1 MSRVKPQQ
9 VRIIGGIW
17 RGRKIPVANIDGLRP
32 TPDRIRETL
41 FNWLVMDCPGASVL
55 DCFAGSGVLGF
66 EAISRA
72 AKQLTMVE
80 KDQQA
85 WDRLRQQLERFECDA
100 ITLMCGDIVKLIPE
114 MKKQFDLVFV
124 DPPYALPQLRYQ
136 VINSLLEHQR
146 LIDGAKIFIEWPA
159 AEQFDLPVPE
169 LSWLKQ
175 KKAGLVNY
183 GIAEWRLRSGYKG
196 AY

>member
-41 FNWLVMDCPGASVL
+41 FNWLAMDCPGASVL

-72 AKQLTMVE
+72 AKRLTIVE
-80 KDQQA
+80 KDNQA
-85 WDRLRQQLERFECDA
+85 HDRLRQQLERFECDA
-100 ITLMCGDIVKLIPE
+100 ITLMCGDIIKLIPE
-114 MKKQFDLVFV
+114 MKNQFDLVFV

-146 LIDGAKIFIEWPA
+146 LIDGAKIFIEWPV

-175 KKAGLVNY
+175 KKAGLVNF
-183 GIAEWRLRSGYKG
+183 GIAEWRLTR
-196 AY
+196 

>member
-85 WDRLRQQLERFECDA
+85 WDRLRKQLERFECEA
-100 ITLMCGDIVKLIPE
+100 ITLICGDIIKLIPE
-114 MKKQFDLVFV
+114 MKNQFDLVFV

-146 LIDGAKIFIEWPA
+146 LNDGARIFIEWPVT
-159 AEQFDLPVPE
+159 EQFDLPVPE

-183 GIAEWRLRSGYKG
+183 GIAEWRLTR
-196 AY
+196 

>member
-1 MSRVKPQQ
+1 MSRAKPHQ

-41 FNWLVMDCPGASVL
+41 FNWLAMDCPGASVL

-80 KDQQA
+80 IDSQA
-85 WDRLRQQLERFECDA
+85 LDRLRQQLERFECDA
-100 ITLMCGDIVKLIPE
+100 ITLICGDIIKLIPE
-114 MKKQFDLVFV
+114 MKNQFDLVFV
-124 DPPYALPQLRYQ
+124 DPPYALPLLRYQ

-146 LIDGAKIFIEWPA
+146 LIDGARIFIEWPA
-159 AEQFDLPVPE
+159 AEEFDLPVPE

-183 GIAEWRLRSGYKG
+183 GIAEWRLSR
-196 AY
+196 

>member
-1 MSRVKPQQ
+1 MSRAKPQQ

-41 FNWLVMDCPGASVL
+41 FNWLAMDCPGASVL

-72 AKQLTMVE
+72 AKRLTMVE
-80 KDQQA
+80 KDSQA
-85 WDRLRQQLERFECDA
+85 QDRLRQQIERFECDA

-114 MKKQFDLVFV
+114 MKNQFDLVFV

-146 LIDGAKIFIEWPA
+146 LVDGAKIFIEWPA
-159 AEQFDLPVPE
+159 AEQFDLPVSE

-175 KKAGLVNY
+175 KKAGLVNF
-183 GIAEWRLRSGYKG
+183 GIAEWRLTR
-196 AY
+196 

>member
-17 RGRKIPVANIDGLRP
+17 RGRRIPVVSIDGLRP

-41 FNWLVMDCPGASVL
+41 FNWLAMDCPGASVL
-55 DCFAGSGVLGF
+55 DCFAGTGVLGF

-80 KDQQA
+80 KDIQA
-85 WDRLRQQLERFECDA
+85 WDRLRQQVDRFECDA
-100 ITLMCGDIVKLIPE
+100 ITLMSGDIVNLIPE
-114 MKKQFDLVFV
+114 LKNQFSLVFI

-136 VINSLLEHQR
+136 VIDSLLENKC
-146 LIDGAKIFIEWPA
+146 LVDGAKIFIEWPVS
-159 AEQFDLPVPE
+159 EQFDLPVPE
-169 LSWLKQ
+169 LSWQKQ
-175 KKAGLVNY
+175 KKAGQVNF
-183 GIAEWRLRSGYKG
+183 GIAEWHSSR
-196 AY
+196 

>member
-1 MSRVKPQQ
+1 MSRAKPQQ

-17 RGRKIPVANIDGLRP
+17 RGRKIPVTNIDGLRP

-41 FNWLVMDCPGASVL
+41 FNWLAMDCPGASVL

-80 KDQQA
+80 KDSQA
-85 WDRLRQQLERFECDA
+85 RDRLQQQLERFECDS
-100 ITLMCGDIVKLIPE
+100 ITLICGDIVKLIPG
-114 MKKQFDLVFV
+114 MKNQFDLVFV

-136 VINSLLEHQR
+136 VINSLLEHRR
-146 LIDGAKIFIEWPA
+146 LINGAKIFIEWPA

-183 GIAEWRLRSGYKG
+183 GIAEWRLSR
-196 AY
+196 

>member
-1 MSRVKPQQ
+1 MNRAKPRQ
-9 VRIIGGIW
+9 VRIIGGKW
-17 RGRKIPVANIDGLRP
+17 RGRKIPVVDIDGLRP

-41 FNWLVMDCPGASVL
+41 FNWLAMNCPGASVL

-66 EAISRA
+66 ESISRE
-72 AKQLTMVE
+72 AKQLTLVE
-80 KDQQA
+80 NDQQA
-85 WDRLRQQLERFECDA
+85 WNRLRKQLERFECDA
-100 ITLMCGDIVKLIPE
+100 ITLICGDIIKLIPDME
-114 MKKQFDLVFV
+114 NQFDLVFV

-136 VINSLLEHQR
+136 VIDSLLEHQR
-146 LIDGAKIFIEWPA
+146 LMNGARIFIEWPA

-183 GIAEWRLRSGYKG
+183 GIAVWRLSR
-196 AY
+196 

>member
-1 MSRVKPQQ
+1 MRRAKPRQ

-17 RGRKIPVANIDGLRP
+17 RGRKIPVIDIDGLRP

-41 FNWLVMDCPGASVL
+41 FNWLAMNCPGASVL

-66 EAISRA
+66 EAISREA
-72 AKQLTMVE
+72 RQLTMVE

-85 WDRLRQQLERFECDA
+85 CDRLRKQLERFDSDA
-100 ITLMCGDIVKLIPE
+100 ITLICGDIIKLIPE
-114 MKKQFDLVFV
+114 MKNQFDLIFV

-136 VINSLLEHQR
+136 VINSLLEHRR
-146 LIDGAKIFIEWPA
+146 LIDGARIFIEWPS

-183 GIAEWRLRSGYKG
+183 GIAEWRLSR
-196 AY
+196 

>member
-41 FNWLVMDCPGASVL
+41 FNWLAMDCPGASVL

-72 AKQLTMVE
+72 AKRLTIVE
-80 KDQQA
+80 KDSQA
-85 WDRLRQQLERFECDA
+85 QDRLRQQIERFECDA

-183 GIAEWRLRSGYKG
+183 GIAEWRLSR
-196 AY
+196 